1 MVKVDNATVQK
12 VVEAIK
18 DVRNPELQYEA
29 SATRDRWLAEIDA
42 GLLQMSVEAR
52 DALEAA

>member
-18 DVRNPELQYEA
+18 DDRNPQLQQEA
-29 SATRDRWLAEIDA
+29 NATRDRWLAEVDA